1 MSLNRWISGPMAR
14 QLSARAM
21 GESSQVCLENPR
33 PGKREKERER
43 GEELRVGGHEPGVDS
58 PVQSTGAGTDAD
70 NYTRCVLDWVTL
82 SGIVCVDVFV
92 TE

>member
-1 MSLNRWISGPMAR
+1 VLEQWEKAVRYVWRTPAR
-14 QLSARAM
+14 
-21 GESSQVCLENPR
+21 E
-33 PGKREKERER
+33 REKERER
-43 GEELRVGGHEPGVDS
+43 GEELTVGGHEPGVDS
-58 PVQSTGAGTDAD
+58 TVCIVNGAGTDAD